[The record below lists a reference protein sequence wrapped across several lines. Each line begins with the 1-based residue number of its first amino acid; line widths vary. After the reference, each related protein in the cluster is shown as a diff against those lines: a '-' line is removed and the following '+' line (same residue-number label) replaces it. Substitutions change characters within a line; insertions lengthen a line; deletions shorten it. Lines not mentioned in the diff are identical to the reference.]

1 VLAQREGVDPVTDL
15 RPRLLAAVIGALA
28 FLANRDL
35 RASGEQ
41 SPQAMAAAFDA
52 YADQV
57 IPALTGHWDR
67 GT

>member
-1 VLAQREGVDPVTDL
+1 
-15 RPRLLAAVIGALA
+15 VIGALA

-41 SPQAMAAAFDA
+41 SPHAVAAAFDG

-57 IPALTGHWDR
+57 IPALTGHWTTAR
-67 GT
+67 